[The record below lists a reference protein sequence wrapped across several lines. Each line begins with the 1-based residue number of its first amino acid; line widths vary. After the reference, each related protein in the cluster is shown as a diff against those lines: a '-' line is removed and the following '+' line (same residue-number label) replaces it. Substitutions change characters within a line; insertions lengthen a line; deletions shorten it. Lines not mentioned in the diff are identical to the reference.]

1 MHERTHAHDPR
12 TLPTH
17 IPTQRTHTSRALLR
31 AINSDGSDR
40 QLRGML
46 PLMTSRTVDS
56 GCRVAHYA
64 RTRRQRDRGR
74 RRVLLRGPPRRQQR
88 RAPARQLHPRARK
101 MNDEVRDEIWVTVPV
116 TFNPGGFV
124 SRGEPSEL
132 FLFMC
137 PSPLD

>member
-1 MHERTHAHDPR
+1 
-12 TLPTH
+12 
-17 IPTQRTHTSRALLR
+17 
-31 AINSDGSDR
+31 
-40 QLRGML
+40 
-46 PLMTSRTVDS
+46 MTSRTVDS

-88 RAPARQLHPRARK
+88 RAPARQLHRRARK
-101 MNDEVRDEIWVTVPV
+101 MNDCVRDEIWVTVPV